1 MVKGIDG
8 ARGGGPPSI
17 FLNLNIA
24 VVMSKQN
31 QAPIPPVGGPSEL
44 NLDRCIK
51 IATGSRWLSL
61 ADDLDPA
68 TVRTVL
74 DRCYQI
80 LRAEAERA

>member
-1 MVKGIDG
+1 MVCPEAGS
-8 ARGGGPPSI
+8 PSI

-31 QAPIPPVGGPSEL
+31 QTLIPPVGGPSEL
-44 NLDRCIK
+44 DLDRCMK
-51 IATGSRWLSL
+51 IATGGRWLSL

-68 TVRTVL
+68 TVRAVL

>member
-1 MVKGIDG
+1 MVCAETGL
-8 ARGGGPPSI
+8 PSI

-31 QAPIPPVGGPSEL
+31 QIPIPPVGGPSEL
-44 NLDRCIK
+44 DLDRCMK
-51 IATGSRWLSL
+51 IATGGRWLSL
-61 ADDLDPA
+61 TDDLDPA
-68 TVRTVL
+68 AVRAVL